1 MPRYISHASP
11 LEDGSGDALEGLLT
25 DLSLTDARETGTV
38 EKGSSAFNPF
48 LALLSPAPVT
58 GPIEKNTGGFNP
70 FLPYLVA
77 SAGEPNPEQ
86 TIEKLTR
93 DVIPQQLAEL
103 QKPRRFILNETD
115 DLYLQGRRFQKKWGI
130 SEEGFNNW
138 KSLLLGWVEF
148 PAILLLNPSPWD
160 HLPFDEMVDESPT
173 LSWLQKTLKELQLQL
188 EDVII
193 LDTFPMLRDKL
204 RDDTLRQMGPAR
216 RDELARES
224 FALTRASLALI
235 QPRVL
240 VSCQCCT
247 RPGNDRWGFFN
258 NDELA
263 EQLCSSG
270 VRARSRQV
278 RELDLSGHK
287 MHVVQGMHPQYVME
301 REPTQKEVLVELF
314 TQVFRP
320 FGMWQSRRA
329 AMQQQLRDAG
339 AVLLGLVMLLQQQM
353 KLYGQL
359 CAQSGSGVEGPLAAE
374 HVEELRKQLAEWEDG
389 NKLKRKEG

>member
-1 MPRYISHASP
+1 
-11 LEDGSGDALEGLLT
+11 
-25 DLSLTDARETGTV
+25 
-38 EKGSSAFNPF
+38 
-48 LALLSPAPVT
+48 
-58 GPIEKNTGGFNP
+58 
-70 FLPYLVA
+70 
-77 SAGEPNPEQ
+77 
-86 TIEKLTR
+86 
-93 DVIPQQLAEL
+93 
-103 QKPRRFILNETD
+103 
-115 DLYLQGRRFQKKWGI
+115 
-130 SEEGFNNW
+130 
-138 KSLLLGWVEF
+138 
-148 PAILLLNPSPWD
+148 
-160 HLPFDEMVDESPT
+160 MVDESPT

-339 AVLLGLVMLLQQQM
+339 AVLLRLVMLLQQQM

-359 CAQSGSGVEGPLAAE
+359 CAQSGSGVEGLLAAE

>member
-1 MPRYISHASP
+1 MTTTSISLTFRITSLFTMPRYISHASP

-77 SAGEPNPEQ
+77 SPGGPNPEQ

-93 DVIPQQLAEL
+93 DVIPQHLAEL

-193 LDTFPMLRDKL
+193 LDTFPMLRDDL
-204 RDDTLRQMGPAR
+204 RDDTLSQMGPAG

-224 FALTRASLALI
+224 GEGAIKASA
-235 QPRVL
+235 
-240 VSCQCCT
+240 
-247 RPGNDRWGFFN
+247 
-258 NDELA
+258 
-263 EQLCSSG
+263 G
-270 VRARSRQV
+270 VRFEWTSDA
-278 RELDLSGHK
+278 SG
-287 MHVVQGMHPQYVME
+287 
-301 REPTQKEVLVELF
+301 T
-314 TQVFRP
+314 
-320 FGMWQSRRA
+320 
-329 AMQQQLRDAG
+329 RDASTVCDSARAGAGRGTGGTVRAGVPAIRNVAVKAGGDAADALLRRSSTVGTSG
-339 AVLLGLVMLLQQQM
+339 AVAAADEALRTTVWTGREW
-353 KLYGQL
+353 
-359 CAQSGSGVEGPLAAE
+359 SGGPT
-374 HVEELRKQLAEWEDG
+374 G
-389 NKLKRKEG
+389 S